1 MNRRKALK
9 NIGISFGSI
18 TFSTSI
24 LSILQSCQANE
35 LDWSPD
41 FFTTKQISFIDRMFE
56 IIIPETDTPGAISL
70 NLSKFVD
77 AY

>member
-41 FFTTKQISFIDRMFE
+41 FFYNK
-56 IIIPETDTPGAISL
+56 A
-70 NLSKFVD
+70 NKFHRQDV
-77 AY
+77 